1 MSGRPP
7 DRPKGTGAQ
16 PSGLVP
22 LADRTGY
29 MQMLRVALCLVALAA
44 GAFAPRV
51 VGVSLGHV
59 ALATIP
65 YLFASLGLE
74 AIRRAGKGRGLML
87 IGASL
92 LVDGLYLAWMTY
104 LTGGADS
111 PFRFLIYLHL
121 MSVTLLASYRTGLK
135 IALWHSL
142 LFFVVFYAQA
152 SGYLEPT
159 EATSMALAEGA
170 SRFREASVFNVM
182 VFWLVALG
190 TAFFSSLNE
199 RELRRRRADM
209 EALAA
214 MAAELDETT
223 DPDGIARVL
232 LKTVKEAF
240 GLEPGIVLGVRRG
253 TRSRLVPLDAQESD
267 DAGVGIDAV
276 VKKAWDTRE
285 IVLVKELDPTSDP
298 QLATLLPGSRYVVV
312 VPLIAE
318 GHPLG
323 VLAVQNSSR
332 IRSSIELR
340 VVTMLAQL
348 ASHAALALRNARLL
362 QEVRQA
368 AETDPLTSLANR
380 RTFDKALEKELSRA
394 RRRGDQVS
402 LVMVDIDHFKTFND
416 TYGHQAGDELLKDV
430 ARALTRAARDF
441 DIVARY
447 GGEEFAV
454 ILPACSWE
462 DSLPAA
468 ERLRKAIA
476 EVRSHATVTASAGVA
491 TFPIHAA
498 DGAAVIR
505 AADIALYESK
515 KGGRDRV
522 TRWEPP
528 GGPQAEPSPAPGEAA
543 GREQTE
549 TDRAPQPIPLRRVRS
564 KKRA

>member
-1 MSGRPP
+1 MTGRLPNRPP
-7 DRPKGTGAQ
+7 MGGPSQ

-29 MQMLRVALCLVALAA
+29 MQMLRVALCLVTLAA
-44 GAFAPRV
+44 GAFAPRA
-51 VGVSLGHV
+51 VGVSMSQL
-59 ALATIP
+59 ALATLP
-65 YLFASLGLE
+65 YLFGSLALE
-74 AIRRAGKGRGLML
+74 WIRRAGKGRGLML

-92 LVDGLYLAWMTY
+92 LIDGLFLAWLTY
-104 LTGGADS
+104 LTGGTES

-152 SGYLEPT
+152 AGLLEPI
-159 EATSMALAEGA
+159 ESTSAALADGT
-170 SRFREASVFNVM
+170 SRFREASVFNVL

-223 DPDGIARVL
+223 DPNDIARIL

-240 GLEPGIVLGVRRG
+240 GLEPGIVLGIRRG
-253 TRSRLVPLDAQESD
+253 TRSRLVPLDADEPND
-267 DAGVGIDAV
+267 EGVGIDAV

-285 IVLVKELDPTSDP
+285 IVLVKELDHASDP
-298 QLATLLPGSRYVVV
+298 QLATLLPGARYVVV

-340 VVTMLAQL
+340 VVTVLAQL

-362 QEVRQA
+362 QEVRQMA
-368 AETDPLTSLANR
+368 ATDPLTSLANR

-402 LVMVDIDHFKTFND
+402 LVMVDIDHFKVFND
-416 TYGHQAGDELLKDV
+416 TYGHQAGDELLKAV
-430 ARALTRAARDF
+430 AQALTRAARDF

-454 ILPACSWE
+454 ILPSCSWE
-462 DSLPAA
+462 DSLSAA
-468 ERLRKAIA
+468 ERLRKAVS
-476 EVRSHATVTASAGVA
+476 EVRSHAAVTASAGVA

-515 KGGRDRV
+515 KAGRDRV

-528 GGPQAEPSPAPGEAA
+528 GEAQGGA
-543 GREQTE
+543 SLNS
-549 TDRAPQPIPLRRVRS
+549 DRASRPIPLRRARS